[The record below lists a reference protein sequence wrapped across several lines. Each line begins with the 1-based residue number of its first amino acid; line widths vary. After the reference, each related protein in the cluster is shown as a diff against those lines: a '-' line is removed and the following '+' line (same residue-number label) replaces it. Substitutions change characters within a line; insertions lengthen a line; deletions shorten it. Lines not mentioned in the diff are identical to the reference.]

1 MKKNFSQL
9 EGKKRKTKWI
19 KCINQ
24 CESLKKVHSKKYQEE
39 PFPSIDFFIPKT
51 KHLGKT
57 KLNLNLYQQKEG
69 SCGKVKASTEGRHK
83 VPQETLGKELLYLS
97 DTL

>member
-1 MKKNFSQL
+1 MWK
-9 EGKKRKTKWI
+9 
-19 KCINQ
+19 
-24 CESLKKVHSKKYQEE
+24 LKKSTQEKVSRRA
-39 PFPSIDFFIPKT
+39 FSFYRFFLYLKQNIWE
-51 KHLGKT
+51 KT